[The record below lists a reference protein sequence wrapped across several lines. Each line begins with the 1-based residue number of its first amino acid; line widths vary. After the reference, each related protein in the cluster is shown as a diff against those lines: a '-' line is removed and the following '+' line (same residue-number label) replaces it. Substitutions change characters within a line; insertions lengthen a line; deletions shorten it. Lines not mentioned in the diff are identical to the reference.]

1 VPLLEHREAEM
12 GYCAAYVLGGQ
23 AAPANSTLRE
33 ILEKDVQ
40 HPEVAVETMLNAMK
54 YLGVDKLSGEC

>member
-1 VPLLEHREAEM
+1 M

>member
-1 VPLLEHREAEM
+1 M
-12 GYCAAYVLGGQ
+12 GTVYAAYVLGGQ

-33 ILEKDVQ
+33 ILEKDVR

-54 YLGVDKLSGEC
+54 HLGVDQLSGEC